1 MSFRNALTIA
11 LSIGSLLIPARG
23 RARAA
28 PDLKLITN
36 SVFRLAARRTSLSRR
51 APQPGSAPVSE
62 KRVGLSRC
70 PRRPGYGRLIALDR
84 LAVRAI
90 GGFPFGGLAPFG
102 TSTGL
107 SSCQRRLRP
116 TLAPRTDAPATQAAQ
131 ASRPRS
137 GGWFRFVRFGRSVWA
152 HDVSGTD
159 WQILALSMQPMTTIM
174 PVWQCGHSRNEC
186 PVSIS

>member
-1 MSFRNALTIA
+1 MTLRTRSMLRWRFAERANDNVERF
-11 LSIGSLLIPARG
+11 SLGGAAHELQSEGTAAG
-23 RARAA
+23 VRAGKRKTCWAKPLPQA
-28 PDLKLITN
+28 P
-36 SVFRLAARRTSLSRR
+36 
-51 APQPGSAPVSE
+51 
-62 KRVGLSRC
+62 GLWAF
-70 PRRPGYGRLIALDR
+70 LIALDR

-107 SSCQRRLRP
+107 SSCPRRLRL
-116 TLAPRTDAPATQAAQ
+116 TLAPRTGAPTTQAAQ

-137 GGWFRFVRFGRSVWA
+137 GGRFCFARFGRSVWA

-159 WQILALSMQPMTTIM
+159 WQILALSMQPVTTIM

-186 PVSIS
+186 PVSTS